1 MPLVGIYFTAAV
13 ISKNQ
18 DKSLDQGLGPS
29 SSIHEGPGSSGAQV
43 LRPSPVI
50 PALRRHRHEED
61 ARPALEVNLCFVRP
75 CLRMKE
81 GGEKR
86 KEKEG
91 AGRNHENREKSR
103 KIGCCVS
110 TGNRVTLG
118 GKGESRKI
126 QIAQGPSFCL
136 LGTEEALPPAAL
148 DFGTASVGHTW
159 YLGNHP

>member
-61 ARPALEVNLCFVRP
+61 ARPALEVNLCFVKP

-86 KEKEG
+86 KKKEG

-110 TGNRVTLG
+110 TG
-118 GKGESRKI
+118 
-126 QIAQGPSFCL
+126 QQ
-136 LGTEEALPPAAL
+136 
-148 DFGTASVGHTW
+148 GHTGRKRREQKNPNSSRPQ
-159 YLGNHP
+159 LLPSGN

>member
-18 DKSLDQGLGPS
+18 DKSLEQGLGPS

-43 LRPSPVI
+43 LWPSPVI
-50 PALRRHRHEED
+50 PTLRRHRHEED

-86 KEKEG
+86 KEKGGGQKETM
-91 AGRNHENREKSR
+91 RTEKR
-103 KIGCCVS
+103 AE
-110 TGNRVTLG
+110 R
-118 GKGESRKI
+118 
-126 QIAQGPSFCL
+126 
-136 LGTEEALPPAAL
+136 
-148 DFGTASVGHTW
+148 
-159 YLGNHP
+159 

>member
-29 SSIHEGPGSSGAQV
+29 SCIHEGQGSSGAQV

-61 ARPALEVNLCFVRP
+61 ARPALEVYLCFVRP

-110 TGNRVTLG
+110 TG
-118 GKGESRKI
+118 
-126 QIAQGPSFCL
+126 QQ
-136 LGTEEALPPAAL
+136 
-148 DFGTASVGHTW
+148 GHTGRKRREQKNPNSSRPQ
-159 YLGNHP
+159 LLPSGN